1 MERVALA
8 HSRALNRRP
17 NYFSLSFSLRYR
29 YLPIDRSGRFLLAV
43 SSVWGPSS
51 WGPRLRLRLRRRR
64 RRREWREIDPR
75 AREALRVKQN
85 VDDITR
91 RSAYAK
97 VCRPLDWTLKSQK

>member
-17 NYFSLSFSLRYR
+17 NYFSLSFSLSGIGICRS
-29 YLPIDRSGRFLLAV
+29 IDRPVPPCGFFRLGTV
-43 SSVWGPSS
+43 VV
-51 WGPRLRLRLRRRR
+51 GPRLRRRRR

-75 AREALRVKQN
+75 AREPLRVKQN